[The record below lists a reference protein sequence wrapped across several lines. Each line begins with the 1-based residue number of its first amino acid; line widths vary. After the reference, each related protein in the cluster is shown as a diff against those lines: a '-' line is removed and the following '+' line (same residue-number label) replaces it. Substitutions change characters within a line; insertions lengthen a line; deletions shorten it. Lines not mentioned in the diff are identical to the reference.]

1 MSGLCEKHVGDAP
14 VQRSCRACGYGF
26 LRSAFEPCCSARCAD
41 YLAAGGPDKATQAR
55 RDDPFAD
62 RARFGPVG
70 QFITCAGCG
79 LRFESRGLRLCPD
92 CYAAMG
98 DPVERKAGCG
108 AERAVRRQACQGCGG
123 DLPAYSTT
131 GRKAR
136 QTTTFCSSACKR
148 RASRRA
154 GSVPDNR
161 APTTTLAEPPLA
173 GTKTRQARSLRGAS
187 SVSAPR

>member
-1 MSGLCEKHVGDAP
+1 MRPCSGHAAHAATAFCGQPSNPAVRRAAP
-14 VQRSCRACGYGF
+14 TISRRAVPT
-26 LRSAFEPCCSARCAD
+26 RPPR
-41 YLAAGGPDKATQAR
+41 R

-62 RARFGPVG
+62 RTRFGPVG

-79 LRFESRGLRLCPD
+79 LRFESRGLRYCPD

-161 APTTTLAEPPLA
+161 APTTYPSRAPASGYKNAPGALP
-173 GTKTRQARSLRGAS
+173 ARRKQRLRAK
-187 SVSAPR
+187 VAAP